1 MEQLLSENAQLKE
14 EVAELRAANE
24 ELRKLHDG
32 LTLALARLQ
41 RQLFGQ
47 KAERVPTADTQL
59 PLTEVLLALG
69 RLPQVDAPAE
79 NGSSGESSPSSTGT
93 PEKKPKKVTPHGRRK
108 LSEENLPVERIVIE
122 PPERTLPGGELLTK
136 VGEELS
142 HHIDYRPSS
151 LVRVEVVRPKYL
163 RPEDVGTSAS
173 SASADIPEACD
184 DIDAVAPLV
193 KVLVAEP
200 PSLPLPRSLAGPG
213 LLAIVLVWKY
223 ADHLPLHRQERIFKR
238 QGFRLARSTLC
249 GFVAGA
255 VGLLVLIV
263 EAMWEESRT
272 TAPIILTDG
281 TGVLILE
288 KDKCRRGHFYVFI
301 DVGRHVIFRFLKT
314 NDGASVAEALKGY
327 SGLLQSDA
335 SSVYHELHRREPG
348 IIEAGCWSHGR
359 RHLFDALPTD
369 RQRALIGIGF
379 ISKLYDAHRA
389 ALGPDGV
396 TVDAVKRKLLA
407 QPVLDDLQKWVRQER
422 QLVDKGTVIELALGY
437 LERQWVPLTRF
448 LEDGRIRLDNNP
460 SELELRHEAV
470 GRKNW
475 LFCATDN
482 GAEWNAV
489 VVSLIA
495 SCRMHDIEP
504 WAYLRDVLTLLP
516 SWRQTQ
522 VIELAPSNWRATLA
536 RPETQRLLAELS
548 LIGRDGALHAANITA
563 PAPSPT

>member
-1 MEQLLSENAQLKE
+1 MEQLLSENTRLKA
-14 EVAELRAANE
+14 EVE
-24 ELRKLHDG
+24 ELRVANLELHKLHDG

-59 PLTEVLLALG
+59 PLAAVLQALG
-69 RLPQVDAPAE
+69 RLPQVEAPAGA
-79 NGSSGESSPSSTGT
+79 NDSSSESTKSTATT
-93 PEKKPKKVTPHGRRK
+93 PEKKEKKETPHGRRK
-108 LSEENLPVERIVIE
+108 LSEEDLPVERIVIE
-122 PPERTLPGGELLTK
+122 PPEKQLPGGELLQK
-136 VGEELS
+136 IGEEVAR
-142 HHIDYRPSS
+142 HIDYRPSS
-151 LVRVEVVRPKYL
+151 LVLVEVVRPKYL
-163 RPEDVGTSAS
+163 RPQDVGTSAS
-173 SASADIPEACD
+173 SATTVIPEAGD
-184 DIDAVAPLV
+184 GTNEVVPLV
-193 KVLVAEP
+193 KVMVAEP
-200 PSLPLPRSLAGPG
+200 PSLPLPKSMAGPG

-223 ADHLPLHRQERIFKR
+223 ADHLPLNRQERIFR
-238 QGFRLARSTLC
+238 RHGFKLARSTLC
-249 GFVAGA
+249 GFVEGA
-255 VGLLVLIV
+255 AGLLALIV
-263 EAMWEESRT
+263 EAMWEESRK
-272 TAPIILTDG
+272 TAAIILTDG
-281 TGVLILE
+281 TGVLILDKE
-288 KDKCRRGHFYVFI
+288 KCRRGSFYVFI
-301 DVGRHVIFRFLKT
+301 DVGRHVIFRYLKT
-314 NDGASVAEALKGY
+314 NDGASVAEVLKGY
-327 SGLLQSDA
+327 SGVLQSDA

-359 RHLFDALPTD
+359 RGLFDALTTD

-389 ALGPDGV
+389 ALGPDGG
-396 TVDAVKRKLLA
+396 VDAVKRKTLA

-422 QLVDKGTVIELALGY
+422 QLVEKGTVIEVALGY
-437 LERQWVPLTRF
+437 LDRQWVPLTRF

-516 SWRQTQ
+516 GWSQTQ

-548 LIGRDGALHAANITA
+548 LLGRDAALHAANTTA
-563 PAPSPT
+563 PIASST

>member
-1 MEQLLSENAQLKE
+1 MEQLLSENARLKAE
-14 EVAELRAANE
+14 AEELRAANM

-47 KAERVPTADTQL
+47 KAERVPGADTQL
-59 PLTEVLLALG
+59 PLTAVLQALG
-69 RLPQVDAPAE
+69 RLPQVEAPAE
-79 NGSSGESSPSSTGT
+79 NDSGDESTGSAAT
-93 PEKKPKKVTPHGRRK
+93 PEKKKKEKKETPHGRRN
-108 LSEENLPVERIVIE
+108 LSEEDLPVERIVIE
-122 PPERTLPGGELLTK
+122 PPERKLPGGELLQQ
-136 VGEELS
+136 VGAEVS

-173 SASADIPEACD
+173 SAAKDIPED
-184 DIDAVAPLV
+184 SDGEDLAPLV
-193 KVLVAEP
+193 KMLVAEP
-200 PSLPLPRSLAGPG
+200 PSLPLPKSLAGPG

-223 ADHLPLHRQERIFKR
+223 ADHLPLHRQERIFRR
-238 QGFRLARSTLC
+238 QGFKLARSTLC

-255 VGLLVLIV
+255 AGLLVLIV
-263 EAMWEESRT
+263 EAMWDESRE

-288 KDKCRRGHFYVFI
+288 KEKCRKGSFYVFI
-301 DVGRHVIFRFLKT
+301 DVGRHVIFRYLKT
-314 NDGASVAEALKGY
+314 NDGASVAEVLKGY

-348 IIEAGCWSHGR
+348 ITECGCWAHGR
-359 RHLFDALPTD
+359 RGLFDALPTD

-379 ISKLYDAHRA
+379 ISKLYDAHRE
-389 ALGPDGV
+389 ALGSDGIV
-396 TVDAVKRKLLA
+396 NAVKRKSLA

-422 QLVDKGTVIELALGY
+422 QLVEKGTAIEVALGY

-448 LEDGRIRLDNNP
+448 LDDGRIRLDNNP

-482 GAEWNAV
+482 GAEWNAI

-495 SCRMHDIEP
+495 SCRLHDIEP

-516 SWRQTQ
+516 CWSQTQ
-522 VIELAPSNWRATLA
+522 VIELAPSRWRATLA

-548 LIGRDGALHAANITA
+548 LLGRDGALHAANTTA
-563 PAPSPT
+563 TTASPT